1 MEKRKE
7 IRIAVIGFFAAMI
20 LVNFL
25 GDLLPFNGLSTKDV
39 SDMYQNLFT
48 PAGITFS
55 IWGFIYLLLLG
66 YTLFQFGL
74 IKNDNANPDLDNIIS
89 KINILFIIS
98 CALNSV
104 WIFAWHYLNMWFALI
119 LIIGMLV
126 TLILINMNFKNINF
140 NTKEKI
146 FIKLPFSIYFGW
158 ITVATIANVAA
169 LLVSKSWNGFGI
181 GPSIWTMLILIV
193 GAAIG
198 IITSYKNENVAYIFV
213 FVWAYIGILISHL
226 GNSGYDN
233 LYPEVISVLIGCL
246 IAYSIYLSYMLFF
259 RDRMKKI

>member
-7 IRIAVIGFFAAMI
+7 MRIAVVCFFAVMI
-20 LVNFL
+20 FINFL
-25 GDLLPFNGLSTKDV
+25 GDFIPFNGLSTKDV
-39 SDMYQNLFT
+39 SDMYKNLFT

-55 IWGFIYLLLLG
+55 IWGLIYLFLLA
-66 YTLFQFGL
+66 YSLFQFGF
-74 IKNDNANPDLDNIIS
+74 IKNENANKNLDEIIS
-89 KINILFIIS
+89 KTNVLFIIS

-126 TLILINMNFKNINF
+126 TLIMINMNFKNVDF
-140 NTKEKI
+140 NIREKLLL
-146 FIKLPFSIYFGW
+146 KLPFSIYFGW

-198 IITSYKNENVAYIFV
+198 IITSYKNENIAYIFV

-226 GNSGYDN
+226 SNNGYDN

-259 RDRMKKI
+259 RKRMKN